1 MVQRRLVA
9 MVTADSVLQGDKMHV
24 LVTGGAGFIGSHV
37 VALHLARGDQVHVV
51 DDLST
56 GVRANLLEHDGN
68 PNFRFDE
75 ADILT
80 WNRLDRAVGWAD
92 RIYHLAAVVGV
103 YRVLAEPTK
112 VLATN
117 IAGCERLLR
126 AAHDGGWK
134 PQIVIASSSE
144 VYGHNNEEILR
155 EDQDLSVSTRAGTR
169 WGYSVSKI
177 ADEALGLS
185 YAQRF
190 GIPAVIARFFNTIGP
205 RQVGRYGMVVPRFVA
220 QAVADEPITVFG
232 GGQQTRSFCDARDTV
247 VALDALASRI
257 GADTQVVNVGND
269 REISI
274 LELAELVIARAGS
287 RSEIKHVA
295 LQEAYGENFED
306 IRRRR
311 PALDKLR
318 ALTGFKHQYTL
329 ERTIDELIAIE
340 RQRHPKKERDGYR
353 PLVRPE
359 SQCAA

>member
-1 MVQRRLVA
+1 
-9 MVTADSVLQGDKMHV
+9 MHI
-24 LVTGGAGFIGSHV
+24 LITGGAGFIGSHLV
-37 VALHLARGDQVHVV
+37 DLHLKRGDKVHVV

-56 GVRANLLEHDGN
+56 GSYANVALHEND

-75 ADILT
+75 ADVLT
-80 WNRLDRAVGWAD
+80 WDKLDRVVGWAD

-103 YRVLAEPTK
+103 YRVIAEPTK

-126 AAHDGGWK
+126 AAREGGWQ
-134 PQIVIASSSE
+134 PQVVLASSSE
-144 VYGHNNEEILR
+144 VYGHNDEEILR

-190 GIPAVIARFFNTIGP
+190 GIPAVISRFFNTVGP

-220 QAVADEPITVFG
+220 QAVRNEPISVFG
-232 GGQQTRSFCDARDTV
+232 GGGQTRSFCDVRDTV
-247 VALDALASRI
+247 VALDSLATHAGRNTLT
-257 GADTQVVNVGND
+257 ANVGND

-274 LELAELVIARAGS
+274 LQLAELVVAMAGS
-287 RSEIKHVA
+287 RSEIQHVP
-295 LQEAYGENFED
+295 LREAYGEDFED

-311 PALDKLR
+311 PSLSRLR
-318 ALTGFKHQYTL
+318 SLTGFEHQYSL
-329 ERTIDELIAIE
+329 ERTIDDLITAE
-340 RQRHPKKERDGYR
+340 RARLNEARDGHCS
-353 PLVRPE
+353 LVRTQSE
-359 SQCAA
+359 RAA